1 MNQEHRI
8 TIAEACGWNLA
19 DEDQIKERA
28 GAANW
33 LLQKGPWWRNDEEKT
48 IATLDNLPDHLND
61 LNAIHD
67 ARKSIINTP
76 ELRVKY
82 LNTLR
87 TIVGKRCPKNNV
99 GAALVSDYDLV
110 NAEAS
115 EHAEAI
121 IRTIGKWV
129 EA

>member
-8 TIAEACGWNLA
+8 AIAEACGWNRA
-19 DEDQIKERA
+19 NENQIKERA
-28 GAANW
+28 GVANW

-48 IATLDNLPDHLND
+48 IAALDDLPDYLAD

-67 ARKSIINTP
+67 ARKSIITTP

-82 LNTLR
+82 LNALR
-87 TIVGKRCPKNNV
+87 SIVGRRCPKNSV

-121 IRTIGKWV
+121 FKIIQKL
-129 EA
+129 